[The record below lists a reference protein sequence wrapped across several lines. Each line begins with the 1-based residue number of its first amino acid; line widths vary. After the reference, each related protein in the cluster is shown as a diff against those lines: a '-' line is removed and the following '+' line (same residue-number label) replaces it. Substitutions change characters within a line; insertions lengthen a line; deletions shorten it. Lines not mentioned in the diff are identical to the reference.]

1 MSYNACTMKTLVVS
15 ILTLALLGV
24 SVAQDRDQ
32 ALEDAVWAK
41 LKSEK
46 LDKQVAEVVATGT
59 SVILRGKPSNAFMKM
74 KAIEAALSVEGV
86 EDVEDQL
93 DVATA
98 ESQEKFVKELL
109 RAVANYSLFTVFD
122 DVGFQ
127 IAEEGIVVLSGYVT
141 EPIKKT
147 ELEARVGKV
156 TGVRELKNVIEVLP
170 AGGSD
175 DRIRRSLYN
184 NIYGNGMF
192 TQYRNRAHPP
202 IRIIVNR
209 GKLILS
215 GAVRNRMEKSK
226 AESIARSTFGVLGVD
241 NRLRIN
247 P

>member
-1 MSYNACTMKTLVVS
+1 MKTLVVS

-86 EDVEDQL
+86 TGVEDEL
-93 DVATA
+93 DVAAA
-98 ESQEKFVKELL
+98 ESQEELVKELVSKVL
-109 RAVANYSLFTVFD
+109 TYVHFTVFD

-127 IAEEGIVVLSGYVT
+127 IEDEGIVVLTGYVT
-141 EPIKKT
+141 EPFKKT
-147 ELEARVGKV
+147 ELEERVGKV

-170 AGGSD
+170 VGGGD
-175 DRIRRSLYN
+175 DRIRRTLYN
-184 NIYGNGMF
+184 NIYGHHLF
-192 TQYRNRAHPP
+192 VQYANRAQPP
-202 IRIIVNR
+202 IWIIVNR
-209 GKLILS
+209 GRVMLS
-215 GAVRNRMEKSK
+215 GAVRNRLEQMQ
-226 AESIARSTFGVLGVD
+226 AGSIARSTFGVFGVD
-241 NRLRIN
+241 NRLQIN

>member
-1 MSYNACTMKTLVVS
+1 MKTLVVS

-86 EDVEDQL
+86 TGVEDEL
-93 DVATA
+93 DVAAA
-98 ESQEKFVKELL
+98 ESQEAFVKELVSAVL
-109 RAVANYSLFTVFD
+109 RYARFTVFD

-127 IAEEGIVVLSGYVT
+127 IEEEGIVVLTGYVT
-141 EPIKKT
+141 QPIKKT

-170 AGGSD
+170 VGGGD
-175 DRIRRSLYN
+175 ERLRRTLYN
-184 NIYGNGMF
+184 NIYGNELF
-192 TQYRNRAHPP
+192 VQYRNRAQPP

-209 GKLILS
+209 GNLILS
-215 GAVRNRMEKSK
+215 GAVRNRIEKFK
-226 AESIARSTFGVLGVD
+226 AGSIARSTFGVLGVD
-241 NRLRIN
+241 NRLQIN

>member
-1 MSYNACTMKTLVVS
+1 MKTLVVS

-86 EDVEDQL
+86 TGVEDEL
-93 DVATA
+93 DVAAA
-98 ESQEKFVKELL
+98 ESQEEFVKELVS
-109 RAVANYSLFTVFD
+109 AVLSYARFTVFD

-127 IAEEGIVVLSGYVT
+127 LEEEGIVVLTGYVT

-170 AGGSD
+170 VGGND
-175 DRIRRSLYN
+175 ERLRRNLYN
-184 NIYGNGMF
+184 NIYGNDLF

-209 GKLILS
+209 GNLILS
-215 GAVRNRMEKSK
+215 GAVRNRIEKFK

-241 NRLRIN
+241 NRLQIN